1 MDMKETS
8 AMTEASGIANDETDR
23 ALGTGPAPEI
33 SPPLFDSRQAAERL
47 SERLRELTVK
57 APLQSLFAAF
67 LLGIWVARRR

>member
-8 AMTEASGIANDETDR
+8 AMTEASGIANDETDC
-23 ALGTGPAPEI
+23 ALGMRPAPEN

>member
-23 ALGTGPAPEI
+23 ALGTRPASENL
-33 SPPLFDSRQAAERL
+33 PPLFDSRQASERL

>member
-23 ALGTGPAPEI
+23 ALGRPAPEN